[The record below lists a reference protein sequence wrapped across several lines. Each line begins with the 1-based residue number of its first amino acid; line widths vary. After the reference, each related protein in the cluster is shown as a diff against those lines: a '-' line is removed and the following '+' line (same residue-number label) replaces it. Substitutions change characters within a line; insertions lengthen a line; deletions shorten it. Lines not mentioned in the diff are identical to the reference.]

1 MFMFNLDEYK
11 KKLISI
17 DKFVNLFK
25 NGNSIFI
32 HSGAAEP
39 YILLEALSKSNIVDL
54 DFYQLYSIK
63 NQIFSKEKLF
73 KKHNFRNFFISEE
86 SKSATH
92 KGIVDYVPINI
103 SQIPLLFDQ
112 HRIHLDYAIIQ
123 VSKPDNNGFFSL
135 GTNVDI
141 SKSAVKN
148 ALKVI
153 AQVNFNMPRTLGDSF
168 IHLNDIDYIIEY
180 DSELIEIDEP
190 DNHYERALKA
200 AENAATIVDNFS
212 TIQIGFGHTT
222 KLVIQMLAEHR
233 GLGVHSEIFYDDF
246 VELIRNHNITCSRK
260 TLNRDK
266 IIVSFV
272 HGTKKSY
279 EFVDNN
285 PFVEFHPV
293 DYTNNP
299 QIISQNNNFI
309 AINSAFEVDLSGQ
322 VNAEAVGY
330 KIESGI
336 GGFVEYNY
344 GATFSNGGKSIIV
357 LPSVTKD
364 GKKSRIVTEIKEG
377 YGVTL
382 SKANIHYIVTEFGL
396 AYLFGKTLRERA
408 LALISIAHPDF
419 REELFNFA
427 KKKGIIPNNQLM
439 PLLGTN
445 YPKEYETHFTT
456 KSGISLFIRPLKAED
471 EDMLRRLLYS
481 YSLDKIYQRFFC
493 FIKDFTH
500 ERTQCMVNINYDYD
514 MALGCFFEEE
524 LIATA
529 GYFYDSAEHIGEIA
543 FMVKKE
549 FQKKGIATF
558 LNNYLTEIARRRGLR
573 GFKAFVLRQNTAM
586 LNVFH
591 KSGYQLKV
599 KDISDLD
606 IFELELYF
614 EYKKQSQ
621 TDF

>member
-1 MFMFNLDEYK
+1 MFQIDEYK
-11 KKLISI
+11 RKLIDFKS
-17 DKFVNLFK
+17 FLELFK
-25 NGNSIFI
+25 NGDSIFI

-39 YILLEALSKSNIVDL
+39 YVLLQMLSESNLVDL
-54 DFYQLYSIK
+54 DFYQLYSIR
-63 NQIFSKEKLF
+63 NSNFSKEKLF
-73 KKHNFRNFFISEE
+73 ENHNYRNFFVSEE

-92 KGIVDYVPINI
+92 KGIVDYVPINL

-112 HRIHLDYAIIQ
+112 HRIALDFALIQ

-148 ALKVI
+148 AMKVV

-168 IHLNDIDYIIEY
+168 IHLKDIDYIIEH
-180 DSELIEIDEP
+180 DSDLLEFNQEEEDF
-190 DNHYERALKA
+190 ERALKA

-212 TIQIGFGHTT
+212 TIQIGFGNTT
-222 KLVIQMLAEHR
+222 KLVIKMLLEHR

-246 VELIRNHNITCSRK
+246 VDLIRNGNITCNRK
-260 TLNRDK
+260 TLNTDK
-266 IIVSFV
+266 VIVSFV
-272 HGTKKSY
+272 HGSKKSY
-279 EFVDNN
+279 EFIDNN

-299 QIISQNNNFI
+299 QIISQNKNFI
-309 AINSAFEVDLSGQ
+309 SINSAFEVDLSGQ
-322 VNAEAVGY
+322 VNAEAIGY

-336 GGFVEYNY
+336 GGFVEFNF
-344 GATFSNGGKSIIV
+344 GATFSRGGKSIIV
-357 LPSVTKD
+357 LPSISKD
-364 GKKSRIVTEIKEG
+364 GKKSRIVPEIKEG
-377 YGVTL
+377 FGVTL
-382 SKANIHYIVTEFGL
+382 SKANVHYIVTEFGL

-419 REELFNFA
+419 REELFDFA
-427 KKKGIIPNNQLM
+427 KKKGIIPSNQIM
-439 PLLGTN
+439 PLMGTN
-445 YPKEYETHFTT
+445 YPKQYETYFTT
-456 KSGISLFIRPLKAED
+456 KSGIKLFVRPLKSED
-471 EDMLRRLLYS
+471 EDNLRRLLYS

-493 FIKDFTH
+493 FIRDFTH

-514 MALGCFFEEE
+514 MALGCFFEDE
-524 LIATA
+524 LVATA
-529 GYFYDSAEHIGEIA
+529 GYFYDSSEHIGEIA

-549 FQKKGIATF
+549 YQGYGIATF
-558 LNNYLTEIARRRGLR
+558 LNDYLKKIAEERGLR
-573 GFKAFVLRQNTAM
+573 GFKAYVLRQNSAM

-599 KDISDLD
+599 KDISDMN

-614 EYKKQSQ
+614 EYKKQINNK
-621 TDF
+621 F

>member
-1 MFMFNLDEYK
+1 MFNIDQYR
-11 KKLISI
+11 KKLITFE
-17 DKFVNLFK
+17 KFLNLFK
-25 NGNSIFI
+25 NGDSVFI

-39 YILLEALSKSNIVDL
+39 YTLLKILSDSNLIDL

-63 NQIFSKEKLF
+63 NQKFSKEKLF
-73 KKHNFRNFFISEE
+73 KKHNYRNFFISEE

-92 KGIVDYVPINI
+92 KGIVDYVPINL
-103 SQIPLLFDQ
+103 SHVPQLFEQ
-112 HRIHLDYAIIQ
+112 HRVHLDFALIQ

-135 GTNVDI
+135 GTNIDI
-141 SKSAVKN
+141 SKAAVKN
-148 ALKVI
+148 AMKVI

-168 IHLNDIDYIIEY
+168 IHLKDIDYIIEH
-180 DSELIEIDEP
+180 DSELIEAEEFDE
-190 DNHYERALKA
+190 DYERALQA

-222 KLVIQMLAEHR
+222 KLVIKMLSEHK
-233 GLGVHSEIFYDDF
+233 GLGIHSEIFYDDF
-246 VELIRNHNITCSRK
+246 VDLIRTGTITCKRK
-260 TLNRDK
+260 TLNPDK
-266 IIVSFV
+266 VIVSFV

-279 EFVDNN
+279 EFIDNN

-299 QIISQNNNFI
+299 YIISQNKNFI

-322 VNAEAVGY
+322 VNSEAIGY

-336 GGFVEYNY
+336 GGFVEFNF
-344 GATFSNGGKSIIV
+344 GATFSKGGKSIIV
-357 LPSVTKD
+357 IPSVTKD
-364 GKKSRIVTEIKEG
+364 GKKSRIVPEIKEG
-377 YGVTL
+377 FGVTI

-408 LALISIAHPDF
+408 LSLISIAHPDF
-419 REELFNFA
+419 REELFEFA
-427 KKKGIIPNNQLM
+427 KKKGIIPSNQVM
-439 PLLGTN
+439 PLMGTN
-445 YPKEYETHFTT
+445 YPKKYETYFTT
-456 KSGISLFIRPLKAED
+456 KTGIKIFVRPLKSED
-471 EDMLRRLLYS
+471 EDQLRRLLYS
-481 YSLDKIYQRFFC
+481 YSLEKIYQRFFC

-514 MALGCFFEEE
+514 MALGCFFEDE

-529 GYFYDSAEHIGEIA
+529 GYFYDSSEHIGEIA

-549 FQKKGIATF
+549 FQGEGIATF
-558 LNNYLTEIARRRGLR
+558 LNNYLMQIAKERGLR
-573 GFKAFVLRQNTAM
+573 GFKSYVLRQNNAM

-591 KSGYQLKV
+591 KAGYQLKV
-599 KDISDLD
+599 TDISDMN

-614 EYKKQSQ
+614 EYKK
-621 TDF
+621 